1 MAPNI
6 TSNFWFVHNI
16 YLYRNGGII
25 KTKWNE
31 EFIKME
37 HFKMKGFF
45 NKGVSEAIDQWGKEG
60 AAQEVLRRF
69 YKS

>member
-1 MAPNI
+1 
-6 TSNFWFVHNI
+6 
-16 YLYRNGGII
+16 
-25 KTKWNE
+25 
-31 EFIKME
+31 ME